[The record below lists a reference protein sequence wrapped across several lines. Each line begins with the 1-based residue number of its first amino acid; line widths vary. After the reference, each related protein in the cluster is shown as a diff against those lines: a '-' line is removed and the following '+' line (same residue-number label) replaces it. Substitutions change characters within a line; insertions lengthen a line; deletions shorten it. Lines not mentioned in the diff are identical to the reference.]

1 MGIPAAFRWLSSR
14 YPKIISPVIED
25 QPLTMEDGST
35 IPVDTTRPNP
45 NGEEFD
51 NLYLDMNGIVHPC
64 SHPED
69 RPAPKDEEEMMMEV
83 FRYTDRVVNMV
94 RPRKILMIAVDGV
107 APRAKMNQQRS
118 RRFRSAQEAQE
129 KEKDKQELI
138 KLLKQQ
144 NGGNLTAE
152 SEETVLKKAFD
163 SNSITPGTP
172 FMDILALSLRYWC
185 QYKLNTDPGWA
196 KLKIIISDA
205 TVPGEGEHKIMNFVR
220 SQRASP
226 DHDPNTRHVIYGL
239 DADLIMLGLATHEPH
254 FRVLRE
260 DVFFQEQKARL
271 CKLCGQKGHDA
282 QNCRGEEKKKDGEHD
297 EKDKGVALK
306 PFIWLHVAVLREYLE
321 VELSVPNLPFRFDVE
336 RAVDDW
342 IFMCCF
348 VGNDF
353 LPHLPALEI
362 REHGIDTLTKIW
374 KDNLPVMGGYV
385 TKDGHIDLERA
396 QVILSGLAK
405 QEDGIFKRRKEQ
417 EDRREANFKR
427 RKLQNENNGRGGRQG
442 GPAHPKKI
450 NGLENPANVLLQP
463 ITSFSGPN
471 EQRLTHDMIVNRS
484 IAPDANVANK
494 SAASVLKAQLQSQKS
509 LSTAKPA
516 EADQDSASA
525 LGKRKASTLEEGD
538 GSTPD
543 TSNAPTPAAP
553 AEEGPVDDVRLW
565 EDGYA
570 DRYYEKKFHKDPQ
583 DIEFRHKVARAYVE
597 GLAWVLLYYFQ
608 GCPSW
613 EWYYPYH
620 YAPFAADFQDIDKM
634 KISFEKGRI
643 SKPFEQLM
651 SVLPAASRHALPEV
665 FHDLML
671 NPESNIIDFYP
682 EDFEI
687 DLNGKKMAW
696 QGVALLPFIEMPR
709 LLAAVQAKYP
719 ELSAADSARNE
730 MGRDVLIFSEA
741 HESLYDDVLTKFY
754 SKKQGDSKF
763 KLNPKKSDGLSGKVE
778 KKEGYVPHEELKYP
792 LERNGM
798 PNLDYDRSVSVY
810 YDMPSVS
817 QTHKSMLLRGVQLPK
832 PALTQSDIQDIRNK
846 ANRGGRNG
854 GFGRGGHNRGGYNGP
869 EAHLSHL
876 TVLLVIRGMEDNPM
890 IEDEAQEDTAQEA
903 MVLELP
909 HRAGT
914 SGQSLQQDD
923 VLHVTR
929 ATLVELGNTSIS
941 TVIASLLVLL
951 EDLARPYAAV
961 ADHPS
966 HILASELYIVAVIAD
981 CCSSHWASLSQDADV
996 EPAPAPPPLDEVL
1009 VSRLFDAFKHLL
1021 EPIPENCIL
1030 PAQTLLDQVSTRN
1043 VSVTRPESSSV
1054 SSDADSSPPSDERF
1068 TETLV
1073 EMDIHIKSVTEYVTT
1088 SSWTAA
1094 FDYLRNVIYTIRT
1107 SIVTQPGAS
1116 TPGSTQDAERA
1127 ALVVL
1132 RLLSFF
1138 WVDGPKL
1145 GQVIQEICS
1154 SFLHF
1159 RKPYQNTIAVVSPL
1173 LIMRWLDRFPR
1184 EFVQL
1189 HQLHKRL
1196 DGGADTLFDM
1206 AQAATDNGRR
1216 KGLFYPLQTTLL
1228 FLLPDV
1234 FEVASNMR
1242 EAKSSSMVKKVT
1254 FLDGLRKASRNRNEQ
1269 AAYCLVS
1276 LLRAARHFDVE
1287 SDSALVSYAL
1297 DVQDEVRDAVF
1308 RRLTASEYGL
1318 FDQDMMTAAFV
1329 SLTHLNLDTSVSGFV
1344 ESCIAPNAPSSFKLA
1359 TVQGCTYFAQQ
1370 PYALRYHELFDAAIP
1385 FMRTQL
1391 ETENAKA
1398 VNTTGRQGSERT
1410 ELVCSILQFL
1420 DASPARLL
1428 DDLSK
1433 DGSNNS
1439 FFKSFL
1445 LCVLSEDPAVRK
1457 LATGVASRL
1466 FQGHLEAYR
1475 QFDTGHRFGTK
1486 ELRDDIW
1493 SRSSKVLLALCES
1506 VTSKKDDQ
1514 SLRDLQDYL
1523 EARLLLLKNIPE
1535 LAKVPEDAPDVINAS
1550 SKLETTL
1557 LISLCS
1563 ASITTCQLVTSCTG
1577 LFIQE
1582 CSIVDKHVESAKSSA
1597 SVLRNAEVYREISSP
1612 AFRFTGLVAF
1622 QKRVR
1627 GLLRRM
1633 QFPTTGIVNAWE
1645 TAFDLWLHLAKD
1657 VSTSTV
1663 EIVDGRA
1670 LAKWRNYSGFLASLG
1685 GICTADQAIIL
1696 EEPALG
1702 GLRWIDRVSSEH
1714 SEEPLLT
1721 RYLRLSIQLL
1731 ACANVRV
1738 REAMRD
1744 VLASE
1749 VSPALYYPLF
1759 RALESEL
1766 EVLFTGALAPV
1777 EKDQDSE
1784 VVFAEQAASLLR
1796 ALVERLE
1803 SPSDLGA
1810 ASSVH
1815 LGALTLN
1822 FAKFLDGVT
1831 DTPNTLRV
1839 KIRVCHLCEVVTK
1852 RKEHLNLRD
1861 DVRIRNQLLEYI
1873 FGWIAR
1879 PRSPQHGPGSRQDD
1893 TARVQK
1899 DLDKACLKSLADL
1912 TFRLP
1917 LQPSESH
1924 TDAGMSEMK
1933 SQMFHTYFNRFLSL
1947 LNHEP
1952 SELTRTDTN
1961 LSVTLREESA
1971 SNSDL
1976 AITILSNLLS
1986 ANIDVGLKHSLNI
1999 GYHDNV
2005 EIRTAFVKVLYNI
2018 LIQGTEFSN
2027 LTDSAVSEK
2036 YEELLELL
2044 TNDLS
2049 LAISMAVACPS
2060 TEVDELT
2067 ICLLT
2072 VFEQRG
2078 MIFELLE
2085 ALIKQEIED
2094 TENEAEILRRG
2105 CVATKM
2111 LSVYAKWKGASYI
2124 RTTLQKVLERLML
2137 TSKDL
2142 DLELDPARVSS
2153 TEELQKNALQLRI
2166 VAKVFIDDICASSSN
2181 IPPAFRKICYT
2192 ISNAVMPRFP
2202 DAKYTAVGAFIFLRF
2217 FCPAIVA
2224 PEVEGLVSTAPSK
2237 EMRRGLLLIAKVIQN
2252 LANNVL
2258 FGAKEPYMF
2267 PLNDFL
2273 TQNIYHVT
2281 TFLREISVPPNQLEV
2296 QGTTESFDFGS
2307 CVALHR
2313 FLYDHWDHVR
2323 QTLIS
2328 RERKDYGRTS
2338 GDVVR
2343 GRSPV
2348 LEPLRNLIANLGP
2361 PPLAVSWNRPQV
2373 SSNSPPLYSRFQ
2385 NFMLRN
2391 AFRSTESFLTARAV
2405 YDGGESKDGL
2415 SIICVI
2421 LRHIETESI
2430 DYDTL
2435 MYCYLKIASRLW
2447 HRPFGILI
2455 DATCY
2460 NGRNEPQDDL
2470 FKKLELLT
2478 PSELSQNLSRIYV
2491 YNMNSAFKRCFRRLL
2506 RVCTKNENGVFNPK
2520 NVEYH
2525 LIGSLQDLQAH
2536 FHLSQL
2542 HLPKETISVV
2552 TDTRYVFQP
2561 ITRLS
2566 KSKGKIEVI
2575 IKVGSQFVQVTTTK
2589 KQEIFAGFR
2598 LGTTVNDIFRLG
2610 EVDEAPTSIQTE
2622 DDSAFGLRAD
2632 NGKIVMY
2639 FTSPKKSDVLQTIRG
2654 AKAKHGKDS
2663 RAHKSVERLIRP
2675 QDVPGTLLNLS
2686 LANLSSH
2693 DHILRLSSYNLLGAL
2708 CRAFKFSSAS
2718 RIVCTKDVSVPLD
2731 PTRFVVDISKEL
2743 ALSEPQLTSDFLT
2756 EFFVGWESFPDEQ
2769 KPLSLAYMAPW
2780 LPGLRTN
2787 ILTNELDGEKGRER
2801 VAILFRKLIDVTV
2814 QDHSLTFALEQSVW
2828 PRIVQDEI
2836 LLEVFLDELLKSA
2849 MSYSAHDESLEV
2861 IASIVVGI
2869 GTVTLRG
2876 KILSRLRKALN
2887 RSSLR
2892 PTKYLPD
2899 NAVWSEICVLLR
2911 FCLALSFDNGV
2922 QSQLFL
2928 PEIFHIVTM
2937 LANTGTQEVR
2947 LLVYRLLVN
2956 TVHAVCTSFSL
2967 DDARSSKLRASLD
2980 FLCDPRS
2987 DIFTAPPTFPRD
2999 GASVSTS
3006 QDAGPALTATE
3017 NLASALFEI
3026 CSVAAPTVDL
3036 ANTWRSRWMSLVA
3049 STAFQN
3055 NPAIQPR
3062 AFAVMGCLARE
3073 EVDDDLL
3080 YQVLV
3085 ALRNSVNR
3093 FGEDHN
3099 SEMLV
3104 SIVTSLSKMMAKLP
3118 SASRY
3123 GLQLF
3128 WLAMSLV
3135 RLVPATLFNCTAQ
3148 FLEAVLA
3155 NISTSEEFRGDS
3167 MASLL
3172 LQGRAPLDEAALP
3185 LEEIYGIHFE
3195 EETFHLAVCA
3205 CLARGLTDTMTRQIT
3220 MRVLSSFLEMMT
3232 ANVEGREKAEMT
3244 QTSPYLSLLTARAVE
3259 NDEFKDSLWSAGIN
3273 ADELGFANGMRKSPD
3288 LEGMPDNV
3296 VLLITAIELV
3306 DFQYVE
3312 DSVQRRSLDWLNKLA
3327 NERPMVVEQFDIKS
3341 CTHSFEGAV
3350 IDTTI
3355 FKSPWLDVHTD
3366 RGFGL
3371 NGFWWVMAI
3380 MFIWINGR
3388 CKP

>member
-1 MGIPAAFRWLSSR
+1 
-14 YPKIISPVIED
+14 
-25 QPLTMEDGST
+25 
-35 IPVDTTRPNP
+35 
-45 NGEEFD
+45 
-51 NLYLDMNGIVHPC
+51 MNGDASLVGC
-64 SHPED
+64 LVD
-69 RPAPKDEEEMMMEV
+69 RLA
-83 FRYTDRVVNMV
+83 TRVSL
-94 RPRKILMIAVDGV
+94 KIL
-107 APRAKMNQQRS
+107 
-118 RRFRSAQEAQE
+118 
-129 KEKDKQELI
+129 
-138 KLLKQQ
+138 LLWQ
-144 NGGNLTAE
+144 
-152 SEETVLKKAFD
+152 F
-163 SNSITPGTP
+163 P
-172 FMDILALSLRYWC
+172 F
-185 QYKLNTDPGWA
+185 
-196 KLKIIISDA
+196 
-205 TVPGEGEHKIMNFVR
+205 
-220 SQRASP
+220 
-226 DHDPNTRHVIYGL
+226 
-239 DADLIMLGLATHEPH
+239 
-254 FRVLRE
+254 
-260 DVFFQEQKARL
+260 
-271 CKLCGQKGHDA
+271 
-282 QNCRGEEKKKDGEHD
+282 
-297 EKDKGVALK
+297 
-306 PFIWLHVAVLREYLE
+306 
-321 VELSVPNLPFRFDVE
+321 LPFEAFSRL
-336 RAVDDW
+336 
-342 IFMCCF
+342 I
-348 VGNDF
+348 
-353 LPHLPALEI
+353 
-362 REHGIDTLTKIW
+362 
-374 KDNLPVMGGYV
+374 
-385 TKDGHIDLERA
+385 
-396 QVILSGLAK
+396 SGTY
-405 QEDGIFKRRKEQ
+405 
-417 EDRREANFKR
+417 
-427 RKLQNENNGRGGRQG
+427 RQ
-442 GPAHPKKI
+442 
-450 NGLENPANVLLQP
+450 
-463 ITSFSGPN
+463 
-471 EQRLTHDMIVNRS
+471 
-484 IAPDANVANK
+484 
-494 SAASVLKAQLQSQKS
+494 
-509 LSTAKPA
+509 
-516 EADQDSASA
+516 
-525 LGKRKASTLEEGD
+525 
-538 GSTPD
+538 
-543 TSNAPTPAAP
+543 
-553 AEEGPVDDVRLW
+553 
-565 EDGYA
+565 
-570 DRYYEKKFHKDPQ
+570 
-583 DIEFRHKVARAYVE
+583 
-597 GLAWVLLYYFQ
+597 
-608 GCPSW
+608 
-613 EWYYPYH
+613 
-620 YAPFAADFQDIDKM
+620 
-634 KISFEKGRI
+634 
-643 SKPFEQLM
+643 
-651 SVLPAASRHALPEV
+651 
-665 FHDLML
+665 
-671 NPESNIIDFYP
+671 
-682 EDFEI
+682 
-687 DLNGKKMAW
+687 
-696 QGVALLPFIEMPR
+696 
-709 LLAAVQAKYP
+709 
-719 ELSAADSARNE
+719 
-730 MGRDVLIFSEA
+730 
-741 HESLYDDVLTKFY
+741 
-754 SKKQGDSKF
+754 
-763 KLNPKKSDGLSGKVE
+763 
-778 KKEGYVPHEELKYP
+778 
-792 LERNGM
+792 
-798 PNLDYDRSVSVY
+798 
-810 YDMPSVS
+810 
-817 QTHKSMLLRGVQLPK
+817 
-832 PALTQSDIQDIRNK
+832 
-846 ANRGGRNG
+846 
-854 GFGRGGHNRGGYNGP
+854 
-869 EAHLSHL
+869 
-876 TVLLVIRGMEDNPM
+876 
-890 IEDEAQEDTAQEA
+890 
-903 MVLELP
+903 LP

-914 SGQSLQQDD
+914 SGQTLQQDD
-923 VLHVTR
+923 VLQVTR
-929 ATLVELGNTSIS
+929 ATLVELGNTSIAK
-941 TVIASLLVLL
+941 VIASLLVLL
-951 EDLARPYAAV
+951 EDLARPYSTV

-966 HILASELYIVAVIAD
+966 HILASELYVVAVIAD
-981 CCSSHWASLSQDADV
+981 CCSSHWTSLSRDADIT
-996 EPAPAPPPLDEVL
+996 PSPSPPPLDEVL

-1030 PAQTLLDQVSTRN
+1030 PAQTLLDRVSTRN

-1054 SSDADSSPPSDERF
+1054 SSDTESSPPSDEKF
-1068 TETLV
+1068 AETLV
-1073 EMDIHIKSVTEYVTT
+1073 EMDTHIKTVTEYVTT

-1094 FDYLRNVIYTIRT
+1094 FDYLRNVIYSIRT
-1107 SIVTQPGAS
+1107 SIVTQPGVSA
-1116 TPGSTQDAERA
+1116 PGSFQDAERA

-1173 LIMRWLDRFPR
+1173 LIMRWLDRFPK

-1216 KGLFYPLQTTLL
+1216 RGLFYPLQTTLL

-1242 EAKSSSMVKKVT
+1242 EAKSSSMAKKVS
-1254 FLDGLRKASRNRNEQ
+1254 FLEGLRKASRNRNEQ

-1297 DVQDEVRDAVF
+1297 DVQDEVRDALF
-1308 RRLTASEYGL
+1308 RRITAPEYGP

-1344 ESCIAPNAPSSFKLA
+1344 ESCIASSAPTSFKLA
-1359 TVQGCTYFAQQ
+1359 AVQGCSYFAQQ
-1370 PYALRYHELFDAAIP
+1370 PYALRYHELFDVAIP

-1391 ETENAKA
+1391 ETENTK
-1398 VNTTGRQGSERT
+1398 NGTTNRQESERT

-1428 DDLSK
+1428 DDLSA
-1433 DGSNNS
+1433 DSSNNS

-1445 LCVLSEDPAVRK
+1445 LCVLSENTSIRK

-1493 SRSSKVLLALCES
+1493 SRSSKVLLTLCES
-1506 VTSKKDDQ
+1506 VTYKKDDQ
-1514 SLRDLQDYL
+1514 SLRDLQEYL
-1523 EARLLLLKNIPE
+1523 EARLLILKNIPE
-1535 LAKVPEDAPDVINAS
+1535 LAKVPDDAGDVISAS

-1577 LFIQE
+1577 LFLQE
-1582 CSIVDKHVESAKSSA
+1582 CSIIDKHVESAKTSA
-1597 SVLRNAEVYREISSP
+1597 PVLRNAEVYREISSP

-1627 GLLRRM
+1627 GLLRQM
-1633 QFPTTGIVNAWE
+1633 QFPTSGILNAWE
-1645 TAFDLWLHLAKD
+1645 TAFDRWLYLAKD
-1657 VSTSTV
+1657 VSTSTLDV
-1663 EIVDGRA
+1663 VDGRA
-1670 LAKWRNYSGFLASLG
+1670 LAEWRNYSGFLASLG

-1702 GLRWIDRVSSEH
+1702 GLRWIDRVSTEH

-1815 LGALTLN
+1815 LGSLTLN
-1822 FAKFLDGVT
+1822 FAKFLDGIV

-1917 LQPSESH
+1917 LQPSDSH

-1952 SELTRTDTN
+1952 SELTRSDTT
-1961 LSVTLREESA
+1961 LSVALREESA

-2018 LIQGTEFSN
+2018 LVQGTEFSN

-2044 TNDLS
+2044 TSDLS

-2060 TEVDELT
+2060 TDVDELT

-2078 MIFELLE
+2078 MVFELLE
-2085 ALIKQEIED
+2085 ALIKQEIAD

-2111 LSVYAKWKGASYI
+2111 LSVYAKWKGAAYI
-2124 RTTLQKVLERLML
+2124 RNTLQKVLERLML

-2166 VAKVFIDDICASSSN
+2166 VAKVFIDDICASSTS
-2181 IPPAFRKICYT
+2181 IPPAFRKICYI

-2224 PEVEGLVSTAPSK
+2224 PEVEGLVSTTPSK

-2281 TFLREISVPPNQLEV
+2281 TFLREISVPPQQLEAH
-2296 QGTTESFDFGS
+2296 GAIESFDFGS

-2343 GRSPV
+2343 GRSPA

-2435 MYCYLKIASRLW
+2435 LYCYLKIASRLW

-2478 PSELSQNLSRIYV
+2478 PSELSQNLTRIYV

-2639 FTSPKKSDVLQTIRG
+2639 FTSPKKTDVLQTIRG
-2654 AKAKHGKDS
+2654 AKAKHGKDN
-2663 RAHKSVERLIRP
+2663 RTHKSVERLIRP

-2718 RIVCTKDVSVPLD
+2718 RIICTKDVSVPLD
-2731 PTRFVVDISKEL
+2731 PNRFVVDISNEL

-2814 QDHSLTFALEQSVW
+2814 QDHTLTFALEQSVW
-2828 PRIVQDEI
+2828 PKIVQDEI
-2836 LLEVFLDELLKSA
+2836 LLEVFMDELLKSA
-2849 MSYSAHDESLEV
+2849 MTYSVHDDSLEV
-2861 IASIVVGI
+2861 ISSIVVGI

-2899 NAVWSEICVLLR
+2899 NAVWAEICTLLR

-2937 LANTGTQEVR
+2937 LANTGAQEVR

-2956 TVHAVCTSFSL
+2956 SVHAVCTSFNL

-2987 DIFTAPPTFPRD
+2987 DIFTTPPTFPRD

-3006 QDAGPALTATE
+3006 QEAGPALTATE
-3017 NLASALFEI
+3017 NLASCLFEI
-3026 CSVAAPTVDL
+3026 CSIAAPTVDL

-3093 FGEDHN
+3093 FGDDHN

-3155 NISTSEEFRGDS
+3155 NISTGEEFQGDN

-3195 EETFHLAVCA
+3195 QDTFHLAVCA
-3205 CLARGLTDTMTRQIT
+3205 CLARGLTDTMTRQTT
-3220 MRVLSSFLEMMT
+3220 MRVLSSFLRMT
-3232 ANVEGREKAEMT
+3232 CDVEGREKPEVT
-3244 QTSPYLSLLTARAVE
+3244 QTSPYLSLLVARAVGNHE
-3259 NDEFKDSLWSAGIN
+3259 IKDSLWSVGID
-3273 ADELGFANGMRKSPD
+3273 ADDIGLLNGMRKPPD
-3288 LEGMPDNV
+3288 LEAMSDNAL
-3296 VLLITAIELV
+3296 LLITSIELI

-3312 DSVQRRSLDWLNKLA
+3312 DTVQTRSLEWLNILA
-3327 NERPMVVEQFDIKS
+3327 KERPFVVE
-3341 CTHSFEGAV
+3341 H
-3350 IDTTI
+3350 
-3355 FKSPWLDVHTD
+3355 L
-3366 RGFGL
+3366 
-3371 NGFWWVMAI
+3371 
-3380 MFIWINGR
+3380 
-3388 CKP
+3388 